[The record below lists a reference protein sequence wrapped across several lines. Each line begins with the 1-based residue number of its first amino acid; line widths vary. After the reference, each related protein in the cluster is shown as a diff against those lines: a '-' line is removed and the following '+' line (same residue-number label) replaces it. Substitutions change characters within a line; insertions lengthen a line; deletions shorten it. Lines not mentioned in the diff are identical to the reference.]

1 MFGILIFFI
10 YFCIKNNNILTIKK
24 VFVMDGISLLSLD
37 MIQKE
42 DFMSCV
48 GARSAS
54 LVCGCICIGPVSPG
68 LPNID
73 NMVSSDSDCSDCGAA
88 NAHRVSN

>member
-48 GARSAS
+48 G
-54 LVCGCICIGPVSPG
+54 LNQP
-68 LPNID
+68 
-73 NMVSSDSDCSDCGAA
+73 
-88 NAHRVSN
+88 H

>member
-1 MFGILIFFI
+1 
-10 YFCIKNNNILTIKK
+10 
-24 VFVMDGISLLSLD
+24 MDGISLLSLD

-48 GARSAS
+48 DARSAS

-68 LPNID
+68 LPD
-73 NMVSSDSDCSDCGAA
+73 NDNTSDSDCSDCGAA